1 MAMSVTSPGD
11 SEPMLEINTTPL
23 IDVMLVLLIVFII
36 SLPIMTHAV
45 KLDIQSSP
53 GPATPR
59 ETINIEIEYGGAL
72 LWNGNVVDEAQLEQ
86 HFRRESRKQ
95 PQPDVRVLANSR
107 SKYDTFAHVLA
118 VAQRSGMKNIGVV
131 GGE

>member
-11 SEPMLEINTTPL
+11 SEPLLEINTTPL

-53 GPATPR
+53 GPAIPR
-59 ETINIEIEYGGAL
+59 ETINIEIEYGGTL
-72 LWNGNVVDEAQLEQ
+72 LWNGTVVDEAQLEQ
-86 HFRRESRKQ
+86 HFRGESRKQ
-95 PQPDVRVLANSR
+95 PQPDVRVLADSR

-118 VAQRSGMKNIGVV
+118 MAQRSGMKNIGVV